1 MQKCKYFSVKG
12 KTCKPKV
19 VARHCN
25 KTARRPLISV
35 MNDTEKTRNSY
46 THVLKYTGVFG
57 GVQGLNIIIGLVRSK
72 LVAVILGP
80 AGMGLASLLN
90 TVANF
95 VSQATNL
102 GISFSAVKHLSEI
115 FDSGDEQRIQEFV
128 KTVRAWS
135 MVAALAGAAVCM
147 AASPLLAGYAFG
159 GEGHAWQVMALAPTV
174 AAMALT
180 GGETAILKGA
190 RRLRELAKT
199 QVMLV
204 VMSLAIA
211 VPIYLLMG
219 IGGIIPVITLTALAA
234 LVVTARFSLRL
245 YPLSLRCARRTLGEG
260 TDMVRLGLAFIMSGV
275 FGSGAEMIV
284 RSFLNTAG
292 GLDIVGL
299 YNAGYVLTVTYAGMV
314 FTAMETDYFPRLSAV
329 NHDTEAVNTAA
340 NRQIEVTLLI
350 IAPMLTFMLAAL
362 PRLIPLLYSGKFT
375 PVTGMAQAAVLAMF
389 AKAFTTPLEYIT
401 LAKGHS
407 KAYLALEFA
416 FDAAFAILV
425 IMFFRWWGLTG
436 TGFGLL
442 AAYMANTVM
451 IYLYAH
457 IRYKYRVSKKVL
469 AYAGIQFP
477 IGVAAY
483 ACTFIDDTLT
493 YIATEAAATIASTAV
508 SLYILY
514 KNTSAWD
521 KIKMKCLKK
530 R

>member
-1 MQKCKYFSVKG
+1 
-12 KTCKPKV
+12 
-19 VARHCN
+19 
-25 KTARRPLISV
+25 

-350 IAPMLTFMLAAL
+350 CSRPCPGSYRCCTAASSL
-362 PRLIPLLYSGKFT
+362 P
-375 PVTGMAQAAVLAMF
+375 
-389 AKAFTTPLEYIT
+389 
-401 LAKGHS
+401 
-407 KAYLALEFA
+407 
-416 FDAAFAILV
+416 
-425 IMFFRWWGLTG
+425 
-436 TGFGLL
+436 
-442 AAYMANTVM
+442 
-451 IYLYAH
+451 
-457 IRYKYRVSKKVL
+457 
-469 AYAGIQFP
+469 
-477 IGVAAY
+477 
-483 ACTFIDDTLT
+483 
-493 YIATEAAATIASTAV
+493 
-508 SLYILY
+508 
-514 KNTSAWD
+514 
-521 KIKMKCLKK
+521 
-530 R
+530 

>member
-1 MQKCKYFSVKG
+1 
-12 KTCKPKV
+12 
-19 VARHCN
+19 
-25 KTARRPLISV
+25 

-147 AASPLLAGYAFG
+147 AAAPLLAGYAFG

-190 RRLRELAKT
+190 RRLRELALL
-199 QVMLV
+199 QVAMV

-260 TDMVRLGLAFIMSGV
+260 TDMVRLGVAFIMSGI
-275 FGSGAEMIV
+275 FGSGAEMII
-284 RSFLNTAG
+284 RSFLNTTA
-292 GLDIVGL
+292 GLDAVGL

-314 FTAMETDYFPRLSAV
+314 FSAMETDYFPRLSAV
-329 NHDTEAVNTAA
+329 NHDTEAVNTLA

-362 PRLIPLLYSGKFT
+362 PWLIPLLYSGKFT
-375 PVTGMAQAAVLAMF
+375 PVTGMAQAAVLGMYAR
-389 AKAFTTPLEYIT
+389 AVLLPITYIT
-401 LAKGHS
+401 LAKSHS
-407 KAYLALEFA
+407 TAFLVTEGLSAAALIVFTFCC
-416 FDAAFAILV
+416 FD
-425 IMFFRWWGLTG
+425 RWGLTG
-436 TGFGLL
+436 TGVALML
-442 AAYMANTVM
+442 ANVFDMLV
-451 IYLYAH
+451 IYLYAR
-457 IRYKYRVSKKVL
+457 IRYRYRLSRQAVIYSIL
-469 AYAGIQFP
+469 HFS

-483 ACTFIDDTLT
+483 MATF
-493 YIATEAAATIASTAV
+493 AATTALRITLGLATFAASLSV
-508 SLYILY
+508 SLYALQ
-514 KNTSAWD
+514 KKTSLLEN
-521 KIKMKCLKK
+521 IKQKAIRK
-530 R
+530 